1 MAVPVGKRCLYE
13 ILGLNRDCSPEEIR
27 SAYRKLAL
35 QRHPDK
41 LITQAGISEKQAN
54 AAFQELL
61 NAYEVLSDPKERSWY
76 DSHRNK
82 ILFSGPGKGSSS
94 SSQSVSDLFSYYSN
108 SCYSG
113 YGHTGKGF
121 YKVYGD
127 LFDKIYEQ
135 EVSTAKK
142 LGLGLDAV
150 REAPLMGNL
159 NCDYTQVTA
168 FYNYWSGF
176 SSIMEFWWADEEDVG
191 MGCHRQSRRIAEEH
205 NKKCRKKAKKEFN
218 ETVRGLAEFVKK
230 RDKRVIEMK
239 IKKMQEMEKKKEELK
254 EKKKELERQK
264 LERARLYEEPDWA
277 KVDEKEIRLG
287 FEEVDSNN
295 KKKDEIRELYCVI
308 CSKKFKSD
316 KQWKNHEQSKKH
328 KEKVAMFRD
337 EIGSDQ
343 SEEEEEEI
351 LNDVNEDMGP
361 SVSGNDAVVDD
372 LSQKFEDAFE
382 FQEEQSEEVKQS
394 SIKEEEVEEDEEEEE
409 EIDVFDVNHDNEE
422 GNSGSDEESILLR
435 AMLSGQRNR
444 KKAASKHETEMPS
457 SDKTADTTDD
467 GVTEFM
473 VYDTMKKSARGN
485 RRAKRDNGKK
495 SNELSQRSETNGITE
510 EVSSDSNIKHGAV
523 EECSEPDNSN
533 ILGSSDAIDEVGQK
547 SRADPPP
554 SGKNIK
560 GHKKAVDKR
569 GSGTE
574 DIVSNSKKASK
585 GRKQRGASKSS
596 DHLCDTCGQD
606 FESRNKLHRHLGDT
620 GHASLR

>member
-1 MAVPVGKRCLYE
+1 MAASSGKRCYYE

-27 SAYRKLAL
+27 SSYRKLAL

-41 LITQAGISEKQAN
+41 LISQAGISEKEAN

-82 ILFSGPGKGSSS
+82 ILFSQPKSSGSSS
-94 SSQSVSDLFSYYSN
+94 CSPVPDLFSYYSN

-113 YGHTGKGF
+113 FGHTGKGF

-135 EVSTAKK
+135 EVAAAKK
-142 LGLGLDAV
+142 LGLGLDFV

-176 SSIMEFWWADEEDVG
+176 SSCMEFWWADEHDVELG
-191 MGCHRQSRRIAEEH
+191 YDRKSRRLYEEQ
-205 NKKCRKKAKKEFN
+205 NKKSRKKAKKEYN

-230 RDKRVIEMK
+230 RDKRVVEMK
-239 IKKMQEMEKKKEELK
+239 MKKALEEEKKKEELK

-277 KVDEKEIRLG
+277 KVEEEDIG
-287 FEEVDSNN
+287 FEEVVDND
-295 KKKDEIRELYCVI
+295 KKKDEIKELYCVI
-308 CSKKFKSD
+308 CNKKFKSD

-328 KEKVAMFRD
+328 KEKVAMFK
-337 EIGSDQ
+337 EELGSDDQ
-343 SEEEEEEI
+343 SEEEVEEI
-351 LNDVNEDMGP
+351 LNEVNEDKGP
-361 SVSGNDAVVDD
+361 SVSANDAVVDD
-372 LSQKFEDAFE
+372 LSEKFEDAFE
-382 FQEEQSEEVKQS
+382 FQEEETEEVKKS
-394 SIKEEEVEEDEEEEE
+394 SIEEEEDEVEDEEEED
-409 EIDVFDVNHDNEE
+409 EIDVSDVNHDNEA
-422 GNSGSDEESILLR
+422 GNSGSDEESILLK
-435 AMLSGQRNR
+435 AMLSRQKNK
-444 KKAASKHETEMPS
+444 KKAASKRETEMPPS
-457 SDKTADTTDD
+457 SETPDTTTTDD
-467 GVTEFM
+467 GVSDFM
-473 VYDTMKKSARGN
+473 VYDNVKKSARGN
-485 RRAKRDNGKK
+485 RRAKKDNGKK
-495 SNELSQRSETNGITE
+495 SNGVSQRSEMNEVTE
-510 EVSSDSNIKHGAV
+510 EGN
-523 EECSEPDNSN
+523 ELDNSN
-533 ILGSSDAIDEVGQK
+533 AMGSSSDTIDEVGQK

-554 SGKNIK
+554 SGKNVK

-569 GSGTE
+569 GSGAE
-574 DIVSNSKKASK
+574 DMVSNSKKASK
-585 GRKQRGASKSS
+585 GRKQKGSSKST

-620 GHASLR
+620 GHASLKSR

>member
-1 MAVPVGKRCLYE
+1 MAASAGKRCLYE
-13 ILGLNRDCSPEEIR
+13 ILGISRDCSPEEIR

-41 LITQAGISEKQAN
+41 LVSQAGISEKEAN
-54 AAFQELL
+54 AAFQELV

-82 ILFSGPGKGSSS
+82 ILFSEPGKGSSS
-94 SSQSVSDLFSYYSN
+94 SSAQSVPDLFPYYSN

-113 YGHTGKGF
+113 FGHTGKGF

-142 LGLGLDAV
+142 LGLGLEAV

-176 SSIMEFWWADEEDVG
+176 SSIMEFWWADEQDVE
-191 MGCHRQSRRIAEEH
+191 MGYDRKSRRQAEEH

-218 ETVRGLAEFVKK
+218 EMVRGLAEFVKK
-230 RDKRVIEMK
+230 RDKRVVEMK
-239 IKKMQEMEKKKEELK
+239 IKKMQEMEKKKEELN
-254 EKKKELERQK
+254 EKKKEMQRQK

-277 KVDEKEIRLG
+277 KVDEEEIGLG
-287 FEEVDSNN
+287 FEEVDNN
-295 KKKDEIRELYCVI
+295 NKKKKDEINELHCII
-308 CSKKFKSD
+308 CNKKFKSD

-328 KEKVAMFRD
+328 KEKVAMFR
-337 EIGSDQ
+337 EEMG
-343 SEEEEEEI
+343 SEEEEGEEEI
-351 LNDVNEDMGP
+351 PNEFNEDMGP

-372 LSQKFEDAFE
+372 LSEKFEDAFE
-382 FQEEQSEEVKQS
+382 FQEEQSKEVKQPS
-394 SIKEEEVEEDEEEEE
+394 TEEEEEKEDEEEED
-409 EIDVFDVNHDNEE
+409 EIDAFDVNLDNEA

-435 AMLSGQRNR
+435 AMLSGQKNR
-444 KKAASKHETEMPS
+444 KKAASKRETEMPS
-457 SDKTADTTDD
+457 SDETPDTADD
-467 GVTEFM
+467 GVTEPM

-485 RRAKRDNGKK
+485 RRAKKGSGKK
-495 SNELSQRSETNGITE
+495 SNTE
-510 EVSSDSNIKHGAV
+510 EVSSDSHIKHGAV
-523 EECSEPDNSN
+523 EEGNEPDNSN
-533 ILGSSDAIDEVGQK
+533 TLGSSSDTISEVGQK
-547 SRADPPP
+547 IRADPPP
-554 SGKNIK
+554 LGKNVK
-560 GHKKAVDKR
+560 GHKKA
-569 GSGTE
+569 GAE
-574 DIVSNSKKASK
+574 DMVSNSKKASK
-585 GRKQRGASKSS
+585 GRKQKGASKST

-620 GHASLR
+620 GHASLKSR